1 MPTNLP
7 DEPSM
12 KAATSGPESDLP
24 AGLSK
29 PALRA
34 LAAAGFQRLEQL
46 TRITE
51 KELLLLHGMGP
62 KAIKVLRPALAA
74 KSLSFASESGASGI
88 SS

>member
-7 DEPSM
+7 DRPNK
-12 KAATSGPESDLP
+12 KAAASGPESDFP

-34 LAAAGFQRLEQL
+34 LAGAGFLRLEQL
-46 TRITE
+46 ARVTE
-51 KELLLLHGMGP
+51 KELLQLHGMGP
-62 KAIKVLRPALAA
+62 KGIEALRPALAA
-74 KSLSFASESGASGI
+74 KGLSFASESGTSGK

>member
-7 DEPSM
+7 DGPNKKTAS
-12 KAATSGPESDLP
+12 SGPESDFP

-34 LAAAGFQRLEQL
+34 LAGAGFLRLEQL
-46 TRITE
+46 TRVTE
-51 KELLLLHGMGP
+51 KEILQLHGMGP
-62 KAIKVLRPALAA
+62 KGIEVLRPALAA
-74 KSLSFASESGASGI
+74 KGLSFAEVSGASGK

>member
-7 DEPSM
+7 DEPNK
-12 KAATSGPESDLP
+12 KAAASGPESDFP

-34 LAAAGFQRLEQL
+34 LAGAGFLRLEQL
-46 TRITE
+46 TRVTE
-51 KELLLLHGMGP
+51 KELLQLHGMGP
-62 KAIKVLRPALAA
+62 KGIEVLRPALAD
-74 KSLSFASESGASGI
+74 KGLSFAAAPGT